1 MYNQIQQK
9 ELLEKTKFFLNW
21 LKNHPVKTLSLKEA
35 EKIITNL
42 REVIIYH
49 DWRYYVLNDPVISDY
64 EYDILFRYL
73 RDMEKRYPKLITPDS
88 PTQRVASELTK
99 VFPEVPHLSKMLSL
113 DNAYGAEELRDFHR
127 RVTQGLG
134 IDEVEYVCEPKFDGA
149 GIALIYEGDYLKR
162 GATRGDGA
170 RGEDITPNIKTIHSI
185 PLKAPFSQFGIHLL
199 EIRGEVLIDKETFH
213 KLNQKRL
220 EEGLTPFA
228 NPRNAGAGSLRLQD
242 PREVAQKNLV
252 AFVYQI
258 TYAVNKKGETLL
270 GSHLRSHWEVLDI
283 LHQCG
288 FKVTR
293 EARLCHGIEEV
304 ITFCQDWEGKREGF
318 DYEIDGVVIKLNSIA
333 YQQKLGETAHHPRWA
348 IAFKF
353 KPKQATT
360 VLKRVVFQVGRVGS
374 ITPVAEL
381 EPVEVGGVTI
391 SRVSLFNEDFIR
403 EKDIRAGDTI
413 LVERAG
419 EVIPYVVKV
428 IKEARKGTEKPII
441 FPKTCP
447 SCGSALVR
455 LPDEAAWR
463 CLNIRCPVQL
473 MERLKHFA
481 SRRAM
486 DIEG

>member
-1 MYNQIQQK
+1 
-9 ELLEKTKFFLNW
+9 
-21 LKNHPVKTLSLKEA
+21 
-35 EKIITNL
+35 
-42 REVIIYH
+42 
-49 DWRYYVLNDPVISDY
+49 
-64 EYDILFRYL
+64 
-73 RDMEKRYPKLITPDS
+73 
-88 PTQRVASELTK
+88 
-99 VFPEVPHLSKMLSL
+99 
-113 DNAYGAEELRDFHR
+113 
-127 RVTQGLG
+127 
-134 IDEVEYVCEPKFDGA
+134 
-149 GIALIYEGDYLKR
+149 
-162 GATRGDGA
+162 
-170 RGEDITPNIKTIHSI
+170 
-185 PLKAPFSQFGIHLL
+185 
-199 EIRGEVLIDKETFH
+199 
-213 KLNQKRL
+213 
-220 EEGLTPFA
+220 
-228 NPRNAGAGSLRLQD
+228 
-242 PREVAQKNLV
+242 
-252 AFVYQI
+252 
-258 TYAVNKKGETLL
+258 
-270 GSHLRSHWEVLDI
+270 RSHWEVLNI

-486 DIEG
+486 DIEGLGDRTARVLVVSGLVKDVGDIYFLNEEKLLKELPKRMEALGRPIPTFLGELNVKKLLKGISQSKIRPLHRVIYAIGIRYVGYTTATILAEMVNSIDDLINMPLEDLELAPGIGPKIAHSIKEFFNLPENIKVIEKLKKAGVRMAKLEMAGPLAGKVFVFTGALSTMSRDEAKSKVEALGGKSGDTVSKKINYVVVGKNPGSKLEKAKRLGLKIITEQEFLEMIKER

>member
-1 MYNQIQQK
+1 
-9 ELLEKTKFFLNW
+9 
-21 LKNHPVKTLSLKEA
+21 
-35 EKIITNL
+35 
-42 REVIIYH
+42 
-49 DWRYYVLNDPVISDY
+49 
-64 EYDILFRYL
+64 
-73 RDMEKRYPKLITPDS
+73 MEKRYPKLITPDS

-293 EARLCHGIEEV
+293 EARLCHWHRRSYHFLPG
-304 ITFCQDWEGKREGF
+304 
-318 DYEIDGVVIKLNSIA
+318 
-333 YQQKLGETAHHPRWA
+333 LGR
-348 IAFKF
+348 K
-353 KPKQATT
+353 
-360 VLKRVVFQVGRVGS
+360 
-374 ITPVAEL
+374 
-381 EPVEVGGVTI
+381 
-391 SRVSLFNEDFIR
+391 
-403 EKDIRAGDTI
+403 
-413 LVERAG
+413 
-419 EVIPYVVKV
+419 
-428 IKEARKGTEKPII
+428 ARRI
-441 FPKTCP
+441 
-447 SCGSALVR
+447 
-455 LPDEAAWR
+455 
-463 CLNIRCPVQL
+463 
-473 MERLKHFA
+473 
-481 SRRAM
+481 
-486 DIEG
+486 